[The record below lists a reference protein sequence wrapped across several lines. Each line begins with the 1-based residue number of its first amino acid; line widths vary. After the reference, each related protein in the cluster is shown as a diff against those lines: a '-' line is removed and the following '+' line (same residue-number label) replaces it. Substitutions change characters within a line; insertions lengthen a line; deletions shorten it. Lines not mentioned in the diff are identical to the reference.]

1 MGVGVGVGVEVGSGV
16 GVVATVADWEVS
28 LAVAEQ
34 PEIAS
39 AKTKNAKIKFFTF
52 CTVEDKRAYANS
64 GE

>member
-1 MGVGVGVGVEVGSGV
+1 MGVGVGVGSGV
-16 GVVATVADWEVS
+16 GVVATIAAWEAS

-52 CTVEDKRAYANS
+52 LQ
-64 GE
+64 